1 MKRNTLSILGCP
13 DCHANL
19 IFAGQDSGN
28 ITHGI
33 PTCLN
38 CQRIYPVVDG
48 IPHFIEAQAL
58 SRFNRRFSQMY
69 DFYARGY
76 EKFIPGFKKSFGGKR
91 KEIVVPIDLVPVS
104 MLEQRVFDGWKGWLY
119 CIEFGKV

>member
-38 CQRIYPVVDG
+38 CQKIYPVVDG
-48 IPHFIEAQAL
+48 IPHIIEAQTL
-58 SRFNRRFSQMY
+58 SGCNRRFSPMY
-69 DFYARGY
+69 DFYAWGY

-91 KEIVVPIDLVPVS
+91 KKIVVPIDLVPES
-104 MLEQRVFDGWKGWLY
+104 MLERRVFGVRKSWLC
-119 CIEFGKV
+119 CIEFRKA